1 MLTRTGRALQTRTMR
16 TEYDIVLFIIQY
28 LVGACQS
35 LDGNS
40 TKSFWGG
47 APRGGGRTRTGT
59 PRGRAFPAPAGLLHS
74 AAFRSEKAGNEI
86 I

>member
-35 LDGNS
+35 LDGNF
-40 TKSFWGG
+40 TKKFLRG
-47 APRGGGRTRTGT
+47 APRGARRIPNGK
-59 PRGRAFPAPAGLLHS
+59 PRGRALPAPAGLLHS
-74 AAFRSEKAGNEI
+74 AAFRSEKARNEI